1 MERKGVCFM
10 KLINKQLLQ
19 SLCVFQFLFI
29 GTAFSQSYPVDNIKG
44 PVCVVRDSLTG
55 RTTTVSPEISR
66 YDVVVTDGLAKFTLT
81 QLFINPFSGINDI
94 VYVFPLPH
102 DGAVYSMAMEYKKKL
117 YIAEI
122 YEKKDAIHK
131 YDSVKATGG
140 NAALLLQ
147 ERPNVFQQRLANI
160 AKGDT
165 AYVKIEVAVPLKYD
179 NGNWELSIPTM
190 VGERYQSAN
199 STTVPSS
206 GTFWNPPENRDGQ
219 SLQMNVLI
227 QTGFPI
233 TNLTSPSHSL
243 SISQLTTPTKEL
255 VEKKLLKDGDKLPLP
270 YNQLALLHSAT
281 TYPNRDFVLRFSR
294 AKSTQKF
301 SLASCFN
308 PQTEKGYFTL
318 SCFPDD
324 SLFSGNRPDLE
335 IVLLID
341 VSGSQAG
348 WPLEKEKQIAIS
360 ALNRLKETDRIAV
373 LSFSDNVYWCF
384 GDKEPRYATVA
395 NITNAKNF
403 IQQLNVLGGTN
414 LLNGVKDALSATS
427 TSEHSRYYIFLT
439 DGFITNESAIFN
451 EIRNHPSKPVVFT
464 FGAGN
469 SLNRYFLEQS
479 ALVGNGFATE
489 VMQNEDA
496 ELAINSAWQ
505 KIEAPQ
511 LKNISVKIDNAII
524 YNEIFPSGNNLF
536 SGRPLTM
543 LGMYSA
549 VGEQIVTVTGFRN
562 GTPVTFTEKIAF
574 ADSSN
579 TNTVIA
585 KIWAKQKIE
594 QLSIIEGTTEVKKDS
609 IIALSI
615 EHQILSKYTAFLAI
629 NAMSI
634 EEGQS
639 MKDKFVDVIPIGK
652 CHIAPQSL
660 KVVVTAGYLSLTVP
674 ADEEVL
680 SIRIFD
686 LNGRLLAKLSPRE
699 FVEQRNIRWDG
710 VLSNGSSLK
719 CGKYILMIVT
729 NKRTASVPF
738 FWNQN

>member
-1 MERKGVCFM
+1 MNIIKQ
-10 KLINKQLLQ
+10 KLLL
-19 SLCVFQFLFI
+19 LCTIPFLFV
-29 GTAFSQSYPVDNIKG
+29 GAVFSQMYPVDDIKG

-81 QLFINPFSGINDI
+81 QFFVNPFSGINDI

-117 YIAEI
+117 YVAEI

-140 NAALLLQ
+140 TAALLLQ

-165 AYVKIEVAVPLKYD
+165 AYIKIEVAVPLKYD
-179 NGNWELSIPTM
+179 NGNWELAIPTM

-199 STTVPSS
+199 SSTVPSS

-219 SLQMNVLI
+219 SLQMNVLV

-233 TNLTSPSHSL
+233 TNLTSPSHTL
-243 SISQLTTPTKEL
+243 SISQLTAPTKEL
-255 VEKKLLKDGDKLPLP
+255 VDKNLIKNGDGLPLP

-324 SLFSGNRPDLE
+324 SLFTGNRPDLE

-341 VSGSQAG
+341 VSGSQVG
-348 WPLEKEKQIAIS
+348 WPLEKEKQIATS
-360 ALNRLKETDRIAV
+360 VLNRLKETDRVAV

-384 GDKEPRYATVA
+384 GDKEPRYATAA
-395 NITNAKNF
+395 NVTKAKDF
-403 IQQLNVLGGTN
+403 IQQLSVLGGTN

-439 DGFITNESAIFN
+439 DGFITNEEAIFD

-479 ALVGNGFATE
+479 AQVGDGFATE

-511 LKNISVKIDNAII
+511 LKNISVTIDNAII
-524 YNEIFPSGNNLF
+524 YNAIFPSGNNLL

-549 VGEQIVTVTGFRN
+549 VGEQTVTVTGFRN
-562 GTPVTFTEKIAF
+562 GTPVTFTQKIAL
-574 ADSSN
+574 ADSCN

-594 QLSIIEGTTEVKKDS
+594 QLSIIEGTTEGKKDS

-629 NAMSI
+629 NAISI
-634 EEGQS
+634 EADQS
-639 MKDKFVDVIPIGK
+639 MQGKFVEVIPAVK
-652 CHIAPQSL
+652 NHVTVQSL
-660 KVVVTAGYLSLTVP
+660 KVVVIAGYLSLTIP
-674 ADEEVL
+674 ADEEL
-680 SIRIFD
+680 QSIRIFD
-686 LNGRLLAKLSPRE
+686 LHGRLLAKLSPRQ
-699 FVEQRNIRWDG
+699 FMGLRSIRWDG
-710 VLSNGSSLK
+710 VLPNGSSLK
-719 CGKYILMIVT
+719 CGKYIIMIAT
-729 NKRTASVPF
+729 NKRTASIPF
-738 FWNQN
+738 FWKQN

>member
-1 MERKGVCFM
+1 MRTTIYHLCLSSCAI
-10 KLINKQLLQ
+10 LI
-19 SLCVFQFLFI
+19 LFA
-29 GTAFSQSYPVDNIKG
+29 GAVFSQSYPVDDIKG

-66 YDVVVTDGLAKFTLT
+66 YDVVVTDGIAKFTLT
-81 QLFINPFSGINDI
+81 QFFINPFSGINDI

-122 YEKKDAIHK
+122 YEKKEAIQK

-147 ERPNVFQQRLANI
+147 DRPNVFQQRLANI

-190 VGERYQSAN
+190 VGERYQSVN

-206 GTFWNPPENRDGQ
+206 GKFWNPPEQRDGQ
-219 SLQMNVLI
+219 SLQMNVLV

-233 TNLTSPSHSL
+233 ANLTSPSHTL
-243 SISQLTTPTKEL
+243 SISQLTEPTKEL
-255 VEKKLLKDGDKLPLP
+255 VEKNLLKDGEKLPLP
-270 YNQLALLHSAT
+270 YNQFGLLHSAT

-294 AKSTQKF
+294 AKSEQKF

-308 PQTEKGYFTL
+308 PQTEKGYFSL

-324 SLFSGNRPDLE
+324 SLFSGSRPDLE

-348 WPLEKEKQIAIS
+348 WPLEKEKQIATGV
-360 ALNRLKETDRIAV
+360 LNRLKETDRVAV

-384 GDKEPRYATVA
+384 GDKEPRDATAA
-395 NITNAKNF
+395 NITQAKTF
-403 IQQLNVLGGTN
+403 IQQLTVLGGTN

-439 DGFITNESAIFN
+439 DGFITNEDAIFS
-451 EIRNHPSKPVVFT
+451 EIKNHPSKPVVFT

-496 ELAINSAWQ
+496 ELAISNAWQ
-505 KIEAPQ
+505 KIESPQ
-511 LKNISVKIDNAII
+511 LKNITVKIDNAII
-524 YNEIFPSGNNLF
+524 YNEIFPSGNSLF
-536 SGRPLTM
+536 TGRPLTM
-543 LGMYSA
+543 FGMYSA
-549 VGEQIVTVTGFRN
+549 VGEQTVTVTGFRN
-562 GTPVTFTEKIAF
+562 GTPVTFTEKIAL

-579 TNTVIA
+579 TNTTIA
-585 KIWAKQKIE
+585 KIWAKEKIE
-594 QLSIIEGTTEVKKDS
+594 QLSLAEGVTDSKKDS
-609 IIALSI
+609 IIALSK

-629 NAMSI
+629 NAISVG
-634 EEGQS
+634 EGQS
-639 MKDKFVDVIPIGK
+639 MGDKFTDVIPAVK
-652 CHIAPQSL
+652 KHAAVQPL
-660 KVVVTAGYLSLTVP
+660 KVVVTSGFLSLTIP
-674 ADEEVL
+674 ADEKVQ

-686 LNGRLLAKLSPRE
+686 LHGRLIAKLSLQE
-699 FVEQRNIRWDG
+699 IIGSKNIRWNG
-710 VLSNGSSLK
+710 LLPNGSSLK
-719 CGKYILMIVT
+719 CGKYIIMVIT
-729 NKRTASVPF
+729 DKRTVSLPF
-738 FWNQN
+738 FWKHN

>member
-1 MERKGVCFM
+1 MKIIKRK
-10 KLINKQLLQ
+10 LLL
-19 SLCVFQFLFI
+19 LCTIPFLLV
-29 GTAFSQSYPVDNIKG
+29 GTIFSQAYPVDDIKG

-55 RTTTVSPEISR
+55 RTTTVSPEVSR

-81 QLFINPFSGINDI
+81 QIFINPFSGINDI

-117 YIAEI
+117 YVAEI

-140 NAALLLQ
+140 TAALLLQ

-199 STTVPSS
+199 ASTVPSS
-206 GTFWNPPENRDGQ
+206 GKFWNPPEQRDGQ
-219 SLQMNVLI
+219 SLQMNVLV

-233 TNLTSPSHSL
+233 SNLTSPSHTL
-243 SISQLTTPTKEL
+243 SISQLAESTKEL
-255 VEKKLLKDGDKLPLP
+255 VDQNLLKDGEKLPLP
-270 YNQLALLHSAT
+270 YNQFGLLHSAT

-294 AKSTQKF
+294 AKSEQKF

-318 SCFPDD
+318 SCFPND

-341 VSGSQAG
+341 ISGSQAG
-348 WPLEKEKQIAIS
+348 WPLEKEKQIATS
-360 ALNRLKETDRIAV
+360 VLNRLNETDRIAV
-373 LSFSDNVYWCF
+373 LSFSDNVNWCF
-384 GDKEPRYATVA
+384 GDKEPRYATGE
-395 NITNAKNF
+395 NITKAKNF
-403 IQQLNVLGGTN
+403 IQQLTTLGGTN
-414 LLNGVKDALSATS
+414 LFNGVKDALSATS

-439 DGFITNESAIFN
+439 DGFITNESAIFD

-496 ELAINSAWQ
+496 ELAINNAWQ
-505 KIEAPQ
+505 KMESPQ
-511 LKNISVKIDNAII
+511 LKNISVKIDGAII
-524 YNEIFPSGNNLF
+524 YNEIFPFGNSLF
-536 SGRPLTM
+536 TGRPLTM
-543 LGMYSA
+543 FGMYSA
-549 VGEQIVTVTGFRN
+549 VGEQTVTVTGFKN
-562 GTPVTFTEKIAF
+562 GTPVSFTEKIAL

-594 QLSIIEGTTEVKKDS
+594 QLSISEGVTEAKKDS
-609 IIALSI
+609 IVALSI
-615 EHQILSKYTAFLAI
+615 EHQVLSKYTAFLAI
-629 NAMSI
+629 NATAVAD
-634 EEGQS
+634 GQS
-639 MKDKFVDVIPIGK
+639 LEDKFTSVIPVVKG
-652 CHIAPQSL
+652 HVAVQHL
-660 KVVVTAGYLSLTVP
+660 KVVVAAGFLSLTLPVN
-674 ADEEVL
+674 EEVL

-686 LNGRLLAKLSPRE
+686 LHGRLLAKLSPRE
-699 FVEQRNIRWDG
+699 FRGLRNIHWNG
-710 VLSNGSSLK
+710 VLPNGSSLK
-719 CGKYILMIVT
+719 CGKYLLMVVT
-729 NKRTASVPF
+729 DKRTASIPF
-738 FWNQN
+738 LWKQN

>member
-1 MERKGVCFM
+1 M
-10 KLINKQLLQ
+10 KFFKEQMFQL
-19 SLCVFQFLFI
+19 LCVFPFLLA
-29 GTAFSQSYPVDNIKG
+29 GTSFSQSYPVDNIKG
-44 PVCVVRDSLTG
+44 PVCVVRDSLSG

-81 QLFINPFSGINDI
+81 QFFINPFSGINDI

-131 YDSVKATGG
+131 YDSVKANGG

-160 AKGDT
+160 ARGDT
-165 AYVKIEVAVPLKYD
+165 AYIKIEVAVPLKYD

-190 VGERYQSAN
+190 IGERYQSAN

-219 SLQMNVLI
+219 SLQMNVLV

-233 TNLTSPSHSL
+233 TNLTSPSHTL
-243 SISQLTTPTKEL
+243 SISQVTAPTKEL
-255 VEKKLLKDGDKLPLP
+255 VEKNLLKEGEQLPLP
-270 YNQLALLHSAT
+270 HNQLALLHSAT

-324 SLFSGNRPDLE
+324 SLFNGNRPDLE

-341 VSGSQAG
+341 ISGSQAG
-348 WPLEKEKQIAIS
+348 WPLEKEKQIATGV
-360 ALNRLKETDRIAV
+360 LNRLKETDRITV

-384 GDKEPRYATVA
+384 GDKEPRYATAA
-395 NITNAKNF
+395 NITKAKTF
-403 IQQLNVLGGTN
+403 VQQLSVLGGTN
-414 LLNGVKDALSATS
+414 LLNGVKDALNATS

-439 DGFITNESAIFN
+439 DGNVTNEDAIFS
-451 EIRNHPSKPVVFT
+451 EIKNHPSKPVVFT

-505 KIEAPQ
+505 KIEVPQ

-524 YNEIFPSGNNLF
+524 YNEIYASGTSLF

-549 VGEQIVTVTGFRN
+549 VGEQTVTVTGFKNRS
-562 GTPVTFTEKIAF
+562 PVTFTEKIAL
-574 ADSSN
+574 ADSCN

-594 QLSIIEGTTEVKKDS
+594 QLSLIESTTAVKKDS

-629 NAMSI
+629 NAISI
-634 EEGQS
+634 TEDQS
-639 MKDKFVDVIPIGK
+639 MQGKFTDVIPVVK
-652 CHIAPQSL
+652 SRIAPQSL
-660 KVVVTAGYLSLTVP
+660 KVTVTSGYLSLTVP
-674 ADEEVL
+674 VDEELL

-686 LNGRLLAKLSPRE
+686 LNGRLLAKLSPRQ
-699 FVEQRNIRWDG
+699 FMGLRNIRWDG
-710 VLSNGSSLK
+710 VLPNGSSLK
-719 CGKYILMIVT
+719 CGKYIVMIET
-729 NKRTASVPF
+729 NKRTASISF
-738 FWNQN
+738 FWKQN